1 MFLVSTRNAPSAV
14 ADMVKRTKATHL
26 VVSPDVPMSEMADE
40 AIELLAADGVEIR
53 RLGMPSFGDLFPE
66 VPDKGS
72 LYEKEVELPT
82 GYNVKAFSLIM
93 HSSGT
98 LYGVLLLYRARINS

>member
-1 MFLVSTRNAPSAV
+1 
-14 ADMVKRTKATHL
+14 MVKRTKATHL

-40 AIELLAADGVEIR
+40 AIELLTTDGVDIR

-82 GYNVKAFSLIM
+82 SYNVKAFSLIM

-98 LYGVLLLYRARINS
+98 LYELF